1 MVSSFACTDTDSMLH
16 PCNSSMTANSAN
28 MHLYNVFLRI
38 AISFLK
44 IFKPARSVFTDNGA
58 GLALCQIYPAYL
70 WAFIFIFSSNFSISI
85 IISSVHLLIS
95 SSECAW

>member
-58 GLALCQIYPAYL
+58 GLEIYPAYL
-70 WAFIFIFSSNFSISI
+70 LAFIFIFSSNFSLSI
-85 IISSVHLLIS
+85 MISSVHLLIS
-95 SSECAW
+95 SSECVW